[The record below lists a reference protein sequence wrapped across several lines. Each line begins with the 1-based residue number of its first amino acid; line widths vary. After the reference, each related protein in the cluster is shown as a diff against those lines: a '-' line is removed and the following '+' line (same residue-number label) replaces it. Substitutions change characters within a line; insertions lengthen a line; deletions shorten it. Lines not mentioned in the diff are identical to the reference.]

1 MFSACSSSSQ
11 EIKYLQRSS
20 HLKCVVLGECD
31 DLHHFANSG
40 EDLKDDVQGDG
51 VDHVLHDDPEDGVG
65 TPGLLLARPSQ
76 GLGGLQCGLG

>member
-1 MFSACSSSSQ
+1 MTIVTAN
-11 EIKYLQRSS
+11 
-20 HLKCVVLGECD
+20 LKRVVLGKCHD
-31 DLHHFANSG
+31 FHHFAHSG
-40 EDLKDDVQGDG
+40 EYLVDDIQGDG